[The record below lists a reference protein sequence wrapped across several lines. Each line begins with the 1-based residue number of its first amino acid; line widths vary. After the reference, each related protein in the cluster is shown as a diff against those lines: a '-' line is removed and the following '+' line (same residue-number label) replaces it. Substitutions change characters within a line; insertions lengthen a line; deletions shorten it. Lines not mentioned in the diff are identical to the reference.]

1 MSNSR
6 PTEQLAFYVSPE
18 EKKAIQAW
26 AEEDDR
32 SVSYLLRSI
41 VLKAL
46 KERHAKSSSDP
57 SA

>member
-6 PTEQLAFYVSPE
+6 PIEQLTLYVSPE
-18 EKKAIQAW
+18 EKKEIQAW
-26 AEEDDR
+26 AEAEDR

-46 KERHAKSSSDP
+46 KERQEETR
-57 SA
+57 

>member
-1 MSNSR
+1 MTHSR
-6 PTEQLAFYVSPE
+6 PTEQLTLYVSPE
-18 EKKAIQAW
+18 EKQEIQTW

-46 KERHAKSSSDP
+46 KERKEKQS
-57 SA
+57 

>member
-18 EKKAIQAW
+18 EKQEIQAW
-26 AEEDDR
+26 AEAEDR

-46 KERHAKSSSDP
+46 KARRENSR
-57 SA
+57 